1 MKLDTACSEGMQGRS
16 AEQAPPLQAGARPQA
31 FKKIKQKA
39 KQLAKQQEL
48 SRAAASG
55 VQHSQGGGGGGPH
68 KGGKGDQESN
78 RAVKSRSFW
87 DGAQARKSARQE
99 GRKGKGG
106 KAEQYCRQW
115 TNGGKANTGTM
126 GARKSAASTT
136 LACPCTTPRP
146 SSQTP

>member
-1 MKLDTACSEGMQGRS
+1 MAKQTA
-16 AEQAPPLQAGARPQA
+16 AWDALA
-31 FKKIKQKA
+31 KKANDVA

-87 DGAQARKSARQE
+87 DTVQARKSARQE

-106 KAEQYCRQW
+106 KR
-115 TNGGKANTGTM
+115 
-126 GARKSAASTT
+126 
-136 LACPCTTPRP
+136 
-146 SSQTP
+146 